1 MRKYDKKRK
10 MDKCLQTLV
19 ERNIFNV
26 QMCSMVDPSVLTTP
40 TFRLIEKD
48 LKTANQE
55 GTTYICDICWEFE
68 F

>member
-1 MRKYDKKRK
+1 

-26 QMCSMVDPSVLTTP
+26 QMCSMVDPSVLTAP
-40 TFRLIEKD
+40 AFRLIEKD
-48 LKTANQE
+48 FKTANQE
-55 GTTYICDICWEFE
+55 GTTYICDIFWEFE